1 MICIFYSKEDEAL
14 LDIRDKLVDLS
25 LAFKMEKS
33 KDAEDILLQ
42 EGKTIKTG
50 YEDVNEYLDEI
61 ARELDQWWHCYC

>member
-1 MICIFYSKEDEAL
+1 MIYIFYSKEDEAV

-25 LAFKMEKS
+25 LAFKIEKS
-33 KDAEDILLQ
+33 EDAEDILLQ

-50 YEDVNEYLDEI
+50 YEDINEHLDEI